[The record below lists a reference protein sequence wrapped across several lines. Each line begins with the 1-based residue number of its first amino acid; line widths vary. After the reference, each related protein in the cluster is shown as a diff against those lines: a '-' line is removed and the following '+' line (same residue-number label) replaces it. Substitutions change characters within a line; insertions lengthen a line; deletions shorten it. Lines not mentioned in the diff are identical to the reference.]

1 MPNLYTLDECPDLY
15 LDACVCDEQRG
26 LVFMSAWGRDTAVQ
40 EFLARL
46 TLGAAEGGIEHFHVA
61 HEHRSIPV
69 FVGNVDML
77 EKRTTRTY
85 RRTLFGSLVHLW
97 IFDKRAAQPDLA
109 NHSAIALLPPGEA
122 MSENVVWTLVRE
134 TCPLP
139 LLEHWQRPVLD
150 LLMEQQMLVPLPA
163 ALGPVKAWRLNLKL
177 DLLEAAL
184 GDLIRNGILTTSAQ
198 RA

>member
-46 TLGAAEGGIEHFHVA
+46 TLGSGEGGLEQFHID
-61 HEHRSIPV
+61 HELRSFPV

-85 RRTLFGSLVHLW
+85 KRTRFGSLVHLW
-97 IFDKRAAQPDLA
+97 IFDKRTAQPDLA
-109 NHSAIALLPPGEA
+109 NHTAYALLPPGQSLDEA
-122 MSENVVWTLVRE
+122 AIWPLVRE

-139 LLEHWQRPVLD
+139 LLDHWREEVMT
-150 LLMEQQMLVPLPA
+150 LLQAQQMLTPLPGA
-163 ALGPVKAWRLNLKL
+163 IGPVKGWRLSLRL
-177 DLLEAAL
+177 DVLEERL
-184 GDLIRNGILTTSAQ
+184 GALIRTGALTTDAE